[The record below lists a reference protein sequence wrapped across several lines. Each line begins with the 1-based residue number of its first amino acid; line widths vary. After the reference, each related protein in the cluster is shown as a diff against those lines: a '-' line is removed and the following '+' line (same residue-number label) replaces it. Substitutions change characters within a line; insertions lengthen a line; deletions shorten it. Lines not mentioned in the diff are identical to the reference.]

1 MNLLCLDIGNTSAH
15 FGCWDGTHFIET
27 GNLKTPQLQ
36 DELPSLWERVQP
48 DGISWCT
55 VVPAA
60 GTIVETFLQGK
71 STRAFHLDSNH
82 CPGLPISYPNPR
94 EIGQDRLANGIGA
107 QELYGMP
114 AVVVDMGTATTFDI
128 VCPGEGYIG
137 GVIAPG
143 LAVMTR
149 YLHEQTALLP
159 ALDPDDLLVSGAIG
173 RSTVEAMKL
182 GCAVGFSGMIE
193 ALLNRVLTELKN
205 RGLKDIQVIATGGT
219 ALYLLKERFPNIHY
233 CANLTLHGLATAY
246 RRTFPES

>member
-15 FGCWDGTHFIET
+15 FGYWDGTCFTET
-27 GNLKTPQLQ
+27 GNLRTPHLTE
-36 DELPSLWERVQP
+36 ELPRLWKHVQP

-55 VVPAA
+55 VVPQANDQ
-60 GTIVETFLQGK
+60 VESFLNEKQVP
-71 STRAFHLDSNH
+71 RFHLDSDH

-114 AVVVDMGTATTFDI
+114 AVVIDMGTATTLDI
-128 VCPGEGYIG
+128 VCPVEGYLG

-143 LAVMTR
+143 LAIMTR

-159 ALDPDDLLVSGAIG
+159 SLNPEDLLVSGAIG

-182 GCAVGFSGMIE
+182 GCAIGFSGMIE
-193 ALLNRVLTELKN
+193 ALLQRVLAELHD
-205 RGLKDIQVIATGGT
+205 RGQENIRVIATGGT
-219 ALYLLKERFPNIHY
+219 AFYLLKERFPDIHY

-246 RRTFPES
+246 QRAYST